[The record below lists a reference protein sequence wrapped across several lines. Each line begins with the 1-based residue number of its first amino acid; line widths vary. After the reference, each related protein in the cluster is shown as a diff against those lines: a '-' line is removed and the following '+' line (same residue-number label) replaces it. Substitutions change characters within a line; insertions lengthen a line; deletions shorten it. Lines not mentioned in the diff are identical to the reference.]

1 MDPKAG
7 ERVSDSWGH
16 RSVACRLQVFKPLS
30 LLLGE
35 GTLPLQNIAAI
46 GGPWGHPTVREV
58 FSSFREHPPPN
69 RRQCPCGPAARPWGR
84 GLKFGLPPKLALR
97 GGFGSS
103 SLSGGWSRE
112 VCEGSGTEM
121 NKESWGKGALVGKW
135 VTALGTWGSSP
146 GGQE

>member
-46 GGPWGHPTVREV
+46 G
-58 FSSFREHPPPN
+58 
-69 RRQCPCGPAARPWGR
+69 
-84 GLKFGLPPKLALR
+84 
-97 GGFGSS
+97 
-103 SLSGGWSRE
+103 
-112 VCEGSGTEM
+112 
-121 NKESWGKGALVGKW
+121 VG
-135 VTALGTWGSSP
+135 ALGTPNRP
-146 GGQE
+146 GGVLFIQRTPTSKQKAVPMRPCSQALGEGS